1 MGEAFITRRGGSGD
15 TYYLD
20 IYVTAS
26 TGTPDLS
33 GIAVTATYS
42 GSSYGGTTDSNGR
55 CQIQVSKNVTYTISC
70 AKTFFVFS
78 PTSQSATTTSVVTDV
93 FFTCYKS
100 PTYIGTATNTQIS
113 GRTITLTPTTGTAIT
128 LTTGS
133 TGVTPE
139 TALTLGMSYTEV
151 CDYPDGYGVSPES
164 ATISSAVA
172 GTQYTQSFTIL
183 SKPTRTVSVTDSSGG
198 TGNVGLTVTFT
209 ASDDTVTGVTD
220 SSGNTT
226 VTLMAGRTYTVSVAV
241 GGTYLSVSTQSV
253 TPSAGTTGTISFS
266 IALKPV
272 ITVTTSDES
281 GSGFESGR
289 IISYTDGTNTYTGAS
304 NSSGIAT
311 ITCSTLGTFTASMTN
326 IPTDGD
332 VSFTPASV
340 TVEGNGTYSV
350 ACVISFGFIY
360 GVKITIGESDPA
372 TAVTYTDNCAGWAPM
387 SFSGTTFSVGSW
399 ADAKIWDY
407 IDPVAFDGTTDTLLN
422 KTNLAQDVNG
432 NTVSTTT
439 DKFTRIKKMWLDIHN
454 DGTYIY
460 VRISSRQADSNFS
473 DWSFSYNGTVQE
485 CMRIG
490 CYLAYNTS
498 SRTYSRTSVTP
509 SENVSLTNVITY
521 AQARGTGYD
530 LFRYNQLILIQA
542 LYVIMFRNLDSQS
555 KLGQGY
561 TGGSAVVG
569 TGANNALVN
578 QYGMYG
584 STSSGKVH
592 VSFLWIE
599 DFYGNLRQW
608 IGGMGSTSTKQLAV
622 SDKSASSIS
631 GWETAE
637 TGVIS
642 DISGYLTQVV
652 GTAKTGFCPK
662 KAGGSSST
670 YYCDY
675 GYSRSSNFPCF
686 GGRYSDGSYA
696 GTFYLDV
703 TYPATYASANVG
715 SRLSHS
721 GGL

>member
-1 MGEAFITRRGGSGD
+1 MGEAFITRRGGNGSA
-15 TYYLD
+15 YYLD

-26 TGTPDLS
+26 AGTPDLS
-33 GIAVTATYS
+33 GIAVTATAD
-42 GSSYGGTTDSNGR
+42 GSSYGGTTDSDGR
-55 CQIQVSKNVTYTISC
+55 CWIQVSKNKTYTVTCS
-70 AKTFFVFS
+70 KMFFVFS
-78 PTSQSATTTSVVTDV
+78 PTSLSATSTNVVTDV
-93 FFTCYKS
+93 TFTCYKS
-100 PTYIGTATNTQIS
+100 PTFVGTAANTQVS
-113 GRTITLTPTTGTAIT
+113 GRTITLTPTSGSAIT

-133 TGVTPE
+133 TGATAE
-139 TALTLGMSYTEV
+139 TALTLGMTYTMT
-151 CDYPDGYGVSPES
+151 CDYPDGYGVSP
-164 ATISSAVA
+164 SSASITSASA
-172 GTQYTQSFTIL
+172 GTEYTQTFTIL
-183 SKPTRTVSVTDSSGG
+183 SKPTRTVTVTDSSGG

-209 ASDDTVTGVTD
+209 ASDDIVTGVTD

-226 VTLMAGRTYTVSVAV
+226 VTLMAGRTYTVNVAV
-241 GGTYLSVSTQSV
+241 GSTYLSVSSQTV
-253 TPSAGTTGTISFS
+253 TPSAGTTGILTFS
-266 IALKPV
+266 ISLKPV
-272 ITVTTSDES
+272 VTVTVTDASS
-281 GSGFESGR
+281 AGYESGR
-289 IISYTDGTNTYTGAS
+289 IISMTDGTHVYTGTT
-304 NSSGIAT
+304 GTDGTVT
-311 ITCSTLGTFTASMTN
+311 ILLGNAGTFTASMTN
-326 IPTDGD
+326 VPADGEAT
-332 VSFTPASV
+332 FTPTTITA
-340 TVEGNGTYSV
+340 V
-350 ACVISFGFIY
+350 AGGVYDLTCAIEFSWCY
-360 GVKITIGESDPA
+360 GVRITIGESDPA
-372 TAVTYTDNCAGWAPM
+372 TAVTYTDDCAGWTPM

-399 ADAKIWDY
+399 ANAKVWDY
-407 IDPVAFDGTTDTLLN
+407 IDPVAYDGSTDTLLN

-432 NTVSTTT
+432 NAVSTTT

-460 VRISSRQADSNFS
+460 VRVADRQKDSNFS

-490 CYLAYNTS
+490 CYVAYNTS

-509 SENVSLTNVITY
+509 TNNVSLTNFITY

-561 TGGSAVVG
+561 TGGSDVVG

-584 STSSGKVH
+584 STSSGTVH

-599 DFYGNLRQW
+599 DFYGNLYQW

-637 TGVIS
+637 TGVTS
-642 DISGYLTQVV
+642 NISGYLTQVV

-675 GYSRSSNFPCF
+675 GALASSNFPCF
-686 GGRYSDGSYA
+686 GGYYSYGSNA
-696 GTFYLDV
+696 GAFILNVYHS
-703 TYPATYASANVG
+703 ATYAYATIG